1 MLKLAVRDFKIEVR
15 NMLMDLEENI
25 SRIIEHM
32 EKYQQINKNYKIKQ
46 IVNSRA
52 KKHI

>member
-1 MLKLAVRDFKIEVR
+1 
-15 NMLMDLEENI
+15 MLMDLEENI
-25 SRIIEHM
+25 SRIIEFM

-46 IVNSRA
+46 SVNSRA